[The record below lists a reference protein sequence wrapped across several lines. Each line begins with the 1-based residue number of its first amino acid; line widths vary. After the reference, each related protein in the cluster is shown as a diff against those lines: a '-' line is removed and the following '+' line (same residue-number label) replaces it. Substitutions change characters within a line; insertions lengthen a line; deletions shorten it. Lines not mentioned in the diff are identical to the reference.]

1 MKSYKLGN
9 YSIDIE
15 SSSLFCNTRGWFN
28 CLPVFSVSNPYWYE
42 WKINTGFLW
51 WDIIIYIINNREF
64 NNHKYFK

>member
-15 SSSLFCNTRGWFN
+15 SSSLFRNTRGWFN

-42 WKINTGFLW
+42 WKINIGFLW
-51 WDIIIYIINNREF
+51 WDTIIYIINNREL
-64 NNHKYFK
+64 NNHKYFE